1 MITAHLIVYCD
12 GACLPT
18 NPGGW
23 ATWAW
28 VAVAPDGQELASAS
42 GCLGHGPGRTNNLAE
57 YTAVVE
63 ALRWAKG
70 HGRGPVLVR
79 TDSQLVVQQ
88 VNDAWRVKAAPLLP
102 LLQEARRLLQAVGG
116 RLEWIPREA
125 NSRADALT
133 YQAYSEALRTEG
145 DGSPP

>member
-1 MITAHLIVYCD
+1 MTTAHLMVFCD

-28 VAVAPDGQELASAS
+28 VAVAPDGQEVASAS

-57 YTAVVE
+57 YTAVLQ
-63 ALRWAKG
+63 ALRWVKG
-70 HGRGPVLVR
+70 HGGGPVLVR
-79 TDSQLVVQQ
+79 TDSQLVVNQ
-88 VNDAWRVKAAPLLP
+88 VNGAWQVKAAPLRP
-102 LLQEARRLLQAVGG
+102 LAQEARHLLAELDS

-125 NSRADALT
+125 NMRADALT
-133 YQAYSEALRTEG
+133 YQAYREALRTQG
-145 DGSPP
+145 DASPP